1 MLDGRPTMVV
11 SGFIVKKQMIY
22 QFLDLQENKYKPWD
36 FVIDLSSCRDGMKVK
51 HEYLLSF
58 TRPQRDRR
66 TIL

>member
-1 MLDGRPTMVV
+1 
-11 SGFIVKKQMIY
+11 MIY